1 MPVNVST
8 SLVRST
14 GFTRRARATSLG
26 AVATGS
32 RRRTPRRLRSRGWPK
47 RTGLDHG
54 RQAAA
59 GELQVG
65 DDGTSPCPPVWSA
78 LWTAIFVPGAKPP
91 DTIPEGSQ
99 RLGVGPRGQARRLP
113 STGTFAVCP
122 TSPAYGVR
130 DNGTGA
136 EVGSGRKG
144 RHRNSGRHHPGTVG
158 GILSE
163 WWAASS
169 RNDRQVPKNRA
180 PAVAVRPG
188 LLMSRRVI
196 GGWPAR
202 QSCNL

>member
-1 MPVNVST
+1 MGAARRPTAVEVAFVCPLIEVKMPVNVST

-144 RHRNSGRHHPGTVG
+144 RHRTPGDIIPERWAEFSRNGGRHHPGMIG
-158 GILSE
+158 
-163 WWAASS
+163 
-169 RNDRQVPKNRA
+169 RFPKTEPR
-180 PAVAVRPG
+180 
-188 LLMSRRVI
+188 LLR
-196 GGWPAR
+196 
-202 QSCNL
+202 